1 MLTVESIPEL
11 RIIRASLPSPVG
23 LVPTMGFLHDGHLS
37 LVRKAADECASIV
50 VSIFVNPTQFG
61 PQEDFGSYP
70 RDIPEDLK
78 LLDSIGVNLVWIP
91 DTEEIYPTDFQ
102 TWVEV
107 DKLSRYLEGKMR
119 PGHFRGVA
127 TVVTK
132 LFTAVQ
138 PDKAYFGQKDA
149 QQSVIIKRLVRDLN
163 LPVEIV
169 ICPIQREADGLA
181 MSSRNIYLT
190 LEQRKAAVVLYKSL
204 KAAETAFHQDQK
216 DADRLREVML
226 EILNDEP
233 LAEVQYVSC
242 ADRETLEEQDGVIQ
256 SALLSMAVKFGRT
269 RLIDNLVIGK

>member
-11 RIIRASLPSPVG
+11 RIIRASLPFPVG

-78 LLDSIGVNLVWIP
+78 LLESIGVDLVWIP

-169 ICPIQREADGLA
+169 ICPIQREEDGLA